1 MKIKQ
6 PYTME
11 DPDLPFIENYNI
23 PLFVPFNIRNK
34 MIDETGKDLNEIKPN
49 KQYETLLSYM
59 PKEDIFRGIEK
70 KFSRAKAPFNVR
82 KVNV

>member
-1 MKIKQ
+1 MMKQNYIMGVQDLKFIK
-6 PYTME
+6 
-11 DPDLPFIENYNI
+11 NYHI
-23 PLFVPFNIRNK
+23 PLFVPFNIRNS

-70 KFSRAKAPFNVR
+70 KYSQAKANFVLR
-82 KVNV
+82 YVN